1 MSNDDTELEE
11 TPNADNLKAL
21 RDRAASATVAEA
33 EVAKLRKEQLFLR
46 AGIDTESED
55 PKVKKLATMLFNTY
69 EGDDLEALK
78 NEARDIGL
86 LDAPAQQRG
95 ATETDI
101 QSQQFRKDLG
111 QGRSPD
117 PREVPTEDPHQHAL
131 KTYHDLRSKGQPD
144 DQARLAAFGEVFGA
158 AFVNGDKRAIF
169 DQEAWNRERAEA
181 GHGQ

>member
-1 MSNDDTELEE
+1 MSNDDTELDEI
-11 TPNADNLKAL
+11 PNDDNLKIL
-21 RDRAASATVAEA
+21 REQAGESKAAKAEA
-33 EVAKLRKEQLFLR
+33 AKLRKELLFSR

-55 PKVKKLATMLFNTY
+55 PKIKKLATMLFNTY

-86 LDAPAQQRG
+86 LDAPAPQRG
-95 ATETDI
+95 ATETDQ
-101 QSQQFRKDLG
+101 QSQQFRRDLG

-131 KTYHDLRSKGQPD
+131 KTYHDMRAKGTPD
-144 DQARLAAFGEVFGA
+144 DQSRLAAFGEVFGA